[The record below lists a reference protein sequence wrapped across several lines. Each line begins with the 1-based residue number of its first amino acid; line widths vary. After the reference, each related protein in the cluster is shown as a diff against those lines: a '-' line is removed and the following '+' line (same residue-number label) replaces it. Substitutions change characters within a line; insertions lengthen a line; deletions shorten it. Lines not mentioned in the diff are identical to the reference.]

1 MNESNSLF
9 VPSSGLPD
17 LKLINVFHL
26 GGLSNSTWIFEYFTP
41 NEHLRKSVL
50 LSGTDII
57 WMYGTSAQETRRHQT
72 DPLQAGEYGSNQESI
87 SP

>member
-1 MNESNSLF
+1 MNKSNSLF

-26 GGLSNSTWIFEYFTP
+26 GGQSNSTWIFEYFTP

-50 LSGTDII
+50 LSGTDI
-57 WMYGTSAQETRRHQT
+57 TSAQETWRHQT